1 MTSLAGCGRLRK
13 HGSRELLVAA
23 DNGPSR
29 RFQSLL
35 ELLFRGLFGHLVYL
49 FADGANRKHI
59 IHHQPL
65 RNH

>member
-29 RFQSLL
+29 RFQSLV
-35 ELLFRGLFGHLVYL
+35 GP
-49 FADGANRKHI
+49 AGA
-59 IHHQPL
+59 
-65 RNH
+65 